1 MCPFHYFGI
10 TDLDIIADAGKSSE
24 EKMENFRYL
33 TSEERVENV
42 MKQAGIFRIQWRPCE
57 GVDFLQPD

>member
-1 MCPFHYFGI
+1 MLILFKMEEDLLCPFHYFGI

-24 EKMENFRYL
+24 EKVENFRYL

-42 MKQAGIFRIQWRPCE
+42 MKQA
-57 GVDFLQPD
+57 